1 MIAGGI
7 GITPIKAMAQAL
19 KRRNVSLELHYT
31 GRNALDMA
39 YHEQLSAEF
48 TSGYFTYYS
57 RAQERQHLDVAE
69 VMWRAAG
76 DAVFYVCGPVALIES
91 VRAAANQLG
100 IAPERVQH
108 ESFY

>member
-1 MIAGGI
+1 
-7 GITPIKAMAQAL
+7 
-19 KRRNVSLELHYT
+19 
-31 GRNALDMA
+31 MA
-39 YHEQLSAEF
+39 YHDQLAHEF
-48 TSGYFTYYS
+48 TNGYFTYYS

-69 VMWRAAG
+69 VMWRASG